1 MDTQTVVMAND
12 SASLS
17 IPEEPYVLV
26 VDDDQA
32 ILSVVMLL
40 LETEGYTSLGFS
52 DSTKVLPFLEELRG
66 TGQRLP
72 SVMLL
77 DLMMPIIS
85 GYDIA
90 AAITNNDWSKQITII
105 IMTADHRISGAHN
118 IPGAS
123 DWLSKPFRVEVLLD
137 KLGMYLPAPCAG

>member
-1 MDTQTVVMAND
+1 MDAQTVMMEND
-12 SASLS
+12 ATSLS

-52 DSTKVLPFLEELRG
+52 DSTKVLPFLEELRR

-72 SVMLL
+72 TVLLL
-77 DLMMPIIS
+77 DLMMPVIS

-90 AAITNNDWSKQITII
+90 AAITTNEWLKQIAVI

-123 DWLSKPFRVEVLLD
+123 DWLSKPFRVEFLLD
-137 KLGMYLPAPCAG
+137 KLSVYLPTPCIQ